1 MTVLTTHGF
10 ADYALLDSGEGYR
23 LERYGDYVLSRPDP
37 QCIWKK
43 SHRELWGKADAVYE
57 KDGWKVK
64 TDVPDRWLLSY
75 EDISFY
81 ARLTPFKHTGVFPE
95 QMLQWEFMK
104 SKIQSHNSQREDT
117 EVKVLNLFGY
127 TGIASVVCA
136 KEGVQITHVDASRP
150 SIAWARENMEASH
163 LTERPVRWILD
174 DAVKFCEREARRSH
188 TYDGIIMDPPIY
200 GHGPTGERWDFFEHA
215 PHLFD
220 IATSLLSMNALFFVV
235 NAYAISAS
243 SLMLENLLQERLA
256 NRDGVVESGEL
267 ALQEKDSHRLLSTG
281 IFARWSASSL

>member
-23 LERYGDYVLSRPDP
+23 LERYGKYVLSRPDP
-37 QCIWKK
+37 QCIWKR

-57 KDGWKVK
+57 KDGWKIK
-64 TDVPDRWLLSY
+64 TDIPDRWLLSH

-81 ARLTPFKHTGVFPE
+81 ARLTPFKHTGIFPE
-95 QMLQWEFMK
+95 QMLQWEFMQT
-104 SKIQSHNSQREDT
+104 ILRRAQSREQRQHT
-117 EVKVLNLFGY
+117 VLNLFGY

-136 KEGVQITHVDASRP
+136 KEGAHVTHVDASRP
-150 SIAWARENMEASH
+150 SITWARENMEASH
-163 LTERPVRWILD
+163 LSDRPVRWILD
-174 DAVKFCEREARRSH
+174 DAVKFCEREVRRGH

-220 IATSLLSMNALFFVV
+220 VATSLLSNDALFFVV

-243 SLMLENLLQERLA
+243 SLMLENLLHERLA
-256 NRDGVVESGEL
+256 NRNGVVESGEL
-267 ALQEKDSHRLLSTG
+267 ALQEKDSQRLLSTG
-281 IFARWSASSL
+281 IFARWSTISL

>member
-1 MTVLTTHGF
+1 VLTTHGF

-43 SHRELWGKADAVYE
+43 SHLELWGKADAVYE

-75 EDISFY
+75 GDISFY

-117 EVKVLNLFGY
+117 EIKVLNLFGY

-136 KEGVQITHVDASRP
+136 KEGVQVTHVDASRP
-150 SIAWARENMEASH
+150 SITWARENMEASH
-163 LTERPVRWILD
+163 LAERPVRWILD
-174 DAVKFCEREARRSH
+174 DAVKFCEREVRRSH

-220 IATSLLSMNALFFVV
+220 IATSLLAKNALFFVV

-243 SLMLENLLQERLA
+243 SLMLENLLHERLA
-256 NRDGVVESGEL
+256 NRDGIVESGEL
-267 ALQEKDSHRLLSTG
+267 ALQEKDSQRLLSTG
-281 IFARWSASSL
+281 IFARWSTSS